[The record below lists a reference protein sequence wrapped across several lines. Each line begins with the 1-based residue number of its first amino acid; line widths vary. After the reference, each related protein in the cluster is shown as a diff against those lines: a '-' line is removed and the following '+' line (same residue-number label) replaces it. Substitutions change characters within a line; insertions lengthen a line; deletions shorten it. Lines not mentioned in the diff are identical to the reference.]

1 MPQQSRLLLL
11 PARDFYSPP
20 LMSQW
25 LESCRVLDFRVL
37 LPLLLVAICLSGS
50 SGGGSDVPLRPRDMV
65 ALLEDGRRQYN
76 LVQART
82 SMPSFGTC
90 WKTAVSRL
98 HAGCQHLDDGIQ
110 SGVALGFANCF
121 LEGAG
126 LPRHN
131 CDADSDAGFAPK
143 ESCLKGLSDR
153 AFIAYTEFFT
163 HTQSMCFFI
172 MSQIWHE
179 ETEKTID
186 KLSTSAADVARQL
199 EASEELQE
207 ELLLH
212 QKRSVAVQQELL
224 ENGVTLGSMLHES
237 RDSLNLIFT
246 EFRASTLEQQRLLSM
261 VFHHLS
267 SLQSWIVGEVSW
279 VDSIAFYI
287 PSCAFVYFLTSA
299 QRTSNA
305 RIPGLLVLVLSGL
318 LERFISYI
326 LLNDGADTNS
336 FQPVDIV
343 NERLSWWVWLV
354 RRCAIATN
362 IMLLS
367 VTLYRYKNREEVMH
381 QLLEQIRRQNEELLK
396 HIHGKPLKINLNWT
410 KLIFFISVTVTSN
423 GSTVPKKFKP
433 LDEADGFGYMPLLT
447 SSSSSLL
454 STPRLRESPITT
466 VKPAVSVVSVPLQE
480 MSSPIRR
487 ISIPTSQS
495 AFKPIREDS
504 IDDTF
509 ENSSVVEHATP
520 SSTPRSKNRKR
531 AESGTD
537 VSVFDTPVSTRY
549 NLRRSKSSAVSPV

>member
-1 MPQQSRLLLL
+1 M
-11 PARDFYSPP
+11 
-20 LMSQW
+20 
-25 LESCRVLDFRVL
+25 
-37 LPLLLVAICLSGS
+37 
-50 SGGGSDVPLRPRDMV
+50 
-65 ALLEDGRRQYN
+65 
-76 LVQART
+76 
-82 SMPSFGTC
+82 
-90 WKTAVSRL
+90 SRL

-367 VTLYRYKNREEVMH
+367 VTLYRYKDREEVMH

-396 HIHGKPLKINLNWT
+396 HIHGE
-410 KLIFFISVTVTSN
+410 VTSN

-537 VSVFDTPVSTRY
+537 TPVSTRY